1 MKKTTTPLQ
10 TPSPHTAQSHMSTE
24 VGTETNTL
32 AEFFS
37 ATLTMSWQLAIVVLI
52 PVLGGFELDKKLHT
66 KPFLT
71 IIGFVLAIAGVAFV
85 VWRQFQLVRQLS
97 TTRTVKEP
105 RS

>member
-24 VGTETNTL
+24 VGRETNTL

-37 ATLTMSWQLAIVVLI
+37 VTLTMSWQLAIVVLI

-66 KPFLT
+66 QPFLT
-71 IIGFVLAIAGVAFV
+71 IIGFVLAIAGVVFV
-85 VWRQFQLVRQLS
+85 VWRQFQLVSQLS
-97 TTRTVKEP
+97 AARNAKEP
-105 RS
+105 HS